1 MAGFA
6 LVWVALIAVLWWQ
19 QRRSGGDID
28 RRAVLRLAPDVIRLV
43 RRLAVDPA
51 VPRATRWWLIGLLAY
66 LLSPIDL
73 VPDFLPMIGYA
84 DDAVVVAIALGFAI
98 RHAGMP
104 AIERH
109 WPGTPE
115 GLSSVFPARRCGEG
129 LRVSRRP
136 PTAPPCAS
144 AGRWRLPG
152 GVSPV
157 ENCLLSLE
165 KPGQHDCPS
174 AGVQSDRCVVA
185 RRGEELVERG
195 ATFEGAGR

>member
-84 DDAVVVAIALGFAI
+84 DDAVVVAIALG
-98 RHAGMP
+98 
-104 AIERH
+104 
-109 WPGTPE
+109 
-115 GLSSVFPARRCGEG
+115 
-129 LRVSRRP
+129 
-136 PTAPPCAS
+136 
-144 AGRWRLPG
+144 
-152 GVSPV
+152 
-157 ENCLLSLE
+157 
-165 KPGQHDCPS
+165 
-174 AGVQSDRCVVA
+174 
-185 RRGEELVERG
+185 
-195 ATFEGAGR
+195 